1 MMKYILFVFASFT
14 ILSASAQDCFTT
26 AREVIEVIR
35 ADVEFLADDRLEG
48 RAPGTA
54 GMDVAREYIA
64 KRMTKAGL
72 IPMGEASS
80 FYQRFMVPEP
90 VRVQA
95 DQTYLVV
102 SADTLTLNNQYFAVL
117 QSANGQAMAKTQWVG
132 FGINSPENDYNDYKK
147 IKDLTGKIAVMDVSS
162 PDGIH
167 PHSKY
172 VRYHDLNA
180 RIELAKGKGAI
191 GVILVNLGE
200 MANDPQTSYRAIRS
214 TGIPVLFLADDKVG
228 AKLKKSKQVSFSV
241 QQSEV
246 NVAAYN
252 VIGYVDNGKPTT
264 IVIGAHYDHLGWGGE
279 GSRALGEHAIHNGAD
294 DNASGTAAMLALAD
308 HLGTK
313 QNLNGHNY
321 LFIAFSAEERGLLG
335 SNFFVKQ
342 PTYDLEQIAFMINMD
357 MVGRLR
363 DGMLQVSGT
372 GTAAQWKEVFE
383 ALVCDGLE
391 FKLDPSGIGPSDHTS
406 FYNQSIPVLHF
417 FTGSHDDYHKPS
429 DDADKLNY
437 KGIGHVM
444 GVILAVL
451 NAVDQEIKLEFRE
464 TKKETSRSVPA
475 FSVTMGVMP
484 DYLYEDGGLR
494 IDGVTPEKPA
504 AAAGLQKG
512 DIITEI
518 GDFVIADIYAYMNAL
533 SAFKKGDKVKI
544 VYLREGEKRET
555 ELTF

>member
-1 MMKYILFVFASFT
+1 
-14 ILSASAQDCFTT
+14 
-26 AREVIEVIR
+26 
-35 ADVEFLADDRLEG
+35 
-48 RAPGTA
+48 
-54 GMDVAREYIA
+54 MDVAREYIA

-90 VRVQA
+90 VRVQV

-132 FGINSPENDYNDYKK
+132 FGITSPENDYNDYKK
-147 IKDLTGKIAVMDVSS
+147 VKDLTGKIAVMDVSS

-172 VRYHDLNA
+172 VRYHDLNT

-279 GSRALGEHAIHNGAD
+279 GSRAVGEHAIHNGAD

-342 PTYDLEQIAFMINMD
+342 PTYDLEQIAFMVNMD

-383 ALVCDGLE
+383 ALVCDGIE

-451 NAVDQEIKLEFRE
+451 NAVDEEIKLEFRE